1 MVSPSLWSD
10 AIPIG
15 ELPSLRLRYARSED
29 NFAISSCGVSVLN
42 IERYFGTRHPVQRM
56 SLPGTKQT
64 WRDVRLESVMRPNA
78 DVGFSDRYLYESQ
91 LRCPILIPT
100 ASKFAIHRLPRR
112 SEAYRQAPCLDG
124 VDDEIIEWL
133 KRRKQRRREATSL

>member
-1 MVSPSLWSD
+1 
-10 AIPIG
+10 
-15 ELPSLRLRYARSED
+15 
-29 NFAISSCGVSVLN
+29 
-42 IERYFGTRHPVQRM
+42 
-56 SLPGTKQT
+56 
-64 WRDVRLESVMRPNA
+64 MRPNA

-133 KRRKQRRREATSL
+133 SVGPDSIPALFAFAETLKPA